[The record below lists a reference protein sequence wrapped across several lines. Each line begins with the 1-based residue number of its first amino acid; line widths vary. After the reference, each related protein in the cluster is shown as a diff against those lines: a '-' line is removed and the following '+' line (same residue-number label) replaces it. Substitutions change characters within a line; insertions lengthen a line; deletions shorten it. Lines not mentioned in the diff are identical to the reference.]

1 MKLPWCNHNHHTEG
15 HQVSPQ
21 YPSETAHPI
30 CYKSLSDVTDVFI
43 GQFDTLYFQIIC
55 SKKRK
60 STDQRETLC
69 HLNNNGNI
77 SLNTSF
83 ISYGK
88 LSNSTFTCQSY
99 DQLTSFLTIKIFS
112 LTTFSQIREINR

>member
-1 MKLPWCNHNHHTEG
+1 MKEYTDDEKKTIQC
-15 HQVSPQ
+15 PQ
-21 YPSETAHPI
+21 RLHFLAAWT
-30 CYKSLSDVTDVFI
+30 K
-43 GQFDTLYFQIIC
+43 FDTLYFQIIC